1 MCCFRFTARQMFYF
15 HSGQRYGCVT
25 ILQFLRIASTFI
37 KATKSYTW
45 TLGTHTYDFD
55 ICIAYYASRTV
66 LWNCTHL
73 NINYFHTWKCTH
85 VPFLT
90 LISGSTENSLK
101 RRTIERKGIPSSLLG
116 SGTARRMAS
125 SLEARQAL
133 TGSNTPWRSSCAAL
147 SSTALPPRCTQPPLP
162 EPVTRLAS
170 PLRPFCNSYFRPCFW
185 PRLLPPFWPRAQNK
199 AGL

>member
-85 VPFLT
+85 VCTFSLT
-90 LISGSTENSLK
+90 HQWIHWEFTEAAHNWA
-101 RRTIERKGIPSSLLG
+101 ERYPKLTFGLWHCSQDGQQLRSQ
-116 SGTARRMAS
+116 AS
-125 SLEARQAL
+125 SNWQQHSLEELLCCPVQY
-133 TGSNTPWRSSCAAL
+133 C
-147 SSTALPPRCTQPPLP
+147 TA
-162 EPVTRLAS
+162 
-170 PLRPFCNSYFRPCFW
+170 
-185 PRLLPPFWPRAQNK
+185 PRLYSATSARARD
-199 AGL
+199 